1 MLLYLVHLNT
11 VYVQFYQNVYTFQL
25 NMEIDQI
32 MENYDFFFS
41 SLLNHPKMKQV
52 KSGGKEA
59 INLSAAFVYTC
70 IGVGTGGLGRA
81 LDPLYFVFFLQR

>member
-1 MLLYLVHLNT
+1 
-11 VYVQFYQNVYTFQL
+11 
-25 NMEIDQI
+25 MEIDQI

-59 INLSAAFVYTC
+59 INLSAAFAYTC
-70 IGVGTGGLGRA
+70 TCIHVGVVTWGLGE
-81 LDPLYFVFFLQR
+81 P

>member
-1 MLLYLVHLNT
+1 
-11 VYVQFYQNVYTFQL
+11 
-25 NMEIDQI
+25 MEIDQI

-59 INLSAAFVYTC
+59 INLSAAFVCTC

-81 LDPLYFVFFLQR
+81 LDPLYFIFFAKIDIKFTVPIS

>member
-1 MLLYLVHLNT
+1 
-11 VYVQFYQNVYTFQL
+11 
-25 NMEIDQI
+25 MEIDQI

-59 INLSAAFVYTC
+59 INLSAAFAYTYTC
-70 IGVGTGGLGRA
+70 IHVGVVTWGCLRA
-81 LDPLYFVFFLQR
+81 LLFLFICFAKIDIIFTVPIS